1 MKENLN
7 NENTETF
14 IETEVND
21 SDFEYSMM
29 AYPIYILTEKEK
41 QIITIPDFSMGY
53 EMELGSLA
61 KTMQKA
67 RAVIEV
73 KLKELQNDNKKLP
86 KPNTVEYKKKKNEI
100 FTYIDVN
107 PNRFNLETS
116 DTIEARR
123 IDQMWDVKENV
134 IEFLLGEKE
143 MTLTLTKRKLINK
156 VITLSKDFP
165 EEVKVLK
172 INNDGSIY
180 AKMPTSYL
188 KLNRPFRRELT
199 EEEKERN
206 REHLAKGREQ
216 KKINEQKEKRD

>member
-1 MKENLN
+1 MKENL
-7 NENTETF
+7 
-14 IETEVND
+14 
-21 SDFEYSMM
+21 
-29 AYPIYILTEKEK
+29 AYPIYILKDKEK
-41 QIITIPDFSMGY
+41 QIISIPDLSMEY
-53 EMELGSLA
+53 ETDPISLA
-61 KTMQKA
+61 KVMEKI

-73 KLKELQNDNKKLP
+73 KLKEIQDEGKEIPIPDK
-86 KPNTVEYKKKKNEI
+86 VDYKKKKSEI
-100 FTYIDVN
+100 FTYVDVN
-107 PNRFNLETS
+107 PYHFYISKTS
-116 DTIEARR
+116 TEIEDKR

-156 VITLSKDFP
+156 VMALSKDFP